1 MNETQKSKNLLTIGE
16 LSKLT
21 GITTFT
27 LRMWEKR
34 YGAPHSQRLPSGHRR
49 YPREEVPRL
58 RAIAKALDSGYRA
71 SKVVCGT
78 LEELQKLLG
87 VKLPLSDQM
96 PVPSEDSGESL
107 PSAQVKVEQWIEAV
121 HRFDENILTQGFFEE
136 WSRQGPLKFILNFAV
151 PFVYQ
156 VGKGWETGE
165 LTVSQEHFASERLE
179 HFLSGMWRRMNE
191 RKAGLTVLLT
201 TLPGDPHRLGIQ
213 MCSVVSSLTE
223 AKIVYLGPNTPCED
237 IVSAVDQSEAGVL
250 CISISP
256 TMSPAKV
263 EDYLVEIRGVLN
275 KNVDIVIGGT
285 GAPEGI
291 PGIERFDSFSEYFD
305 WLTARKP

>member
-1 MNETQKSKNLLTIGE
+1 MNQSANKENLLTIGE

-34 YGAPHSQRLPSGHRR
+34 YGAPKSQRLPSGHRR

-78 LEELQKLLG
+78 MEELQKLLG
-87 VKLPLSDQM
+87 VKLPLSEKASSSDM
-96 PVPSEDSGESL
+96 DESF
-107 PSAQVKVEQWIEAV
+107 SSSQIKIEQWIEAL

-136 WSRQGPLKFILNFAV
+136 WGKNGPLDFILNFAA

-191 RKAGLTVLLT
+191 RKEGPVVLLT

-213 MCSVVSSLTE
+213 MCAAVTALTE
-223 AKIVYLGPNTPCED
+223 ARVIYLGPDTPSED
-237 IVSAVDQSEAGVL
+237 ILSAVKKSQADVL

-256 TMSPAKV
+256 TMDPVEVEGHLLMINENLKKKV
-263 EDYLVEIRGVLN
+263 DLVV
-275 KNVDIVIGGT
+275 GGN
-285 GAPEGI
+285 GAPKEI
-291 PGIERFDSFSEYFD
+291 PGINRFDSFTDYFD
-305 WLTARKP
+305 WLTVRKSR

>member
-1 MNETQKSKNLLTIGE
+1 MNLSAGKENLLTIGE

-34 YGAPHSQRLPSGHRR
+34 YGAPKSQRLPSGHRR

-78 LEELQKLLG
+78 MEELQKLLG
-87 VKLPLSDQM
+87 VQLPLSAGGASPDGDEAN
-96 PVPSEDSGESL
+96 SSG
-107 PSAQVKVEQWIEAV
+107 QIKIEQWLEAV
-121 HRFDENILTQGFFEE
+121 HHFDETTLTQGFFEE
-136 WSRQGPLKFILNFAV
+136 WGKCGPLEFILNFAV

-179 HFLSGMWRRMNE
+179 HFLSSMWRRMNE
-191 RKAGLTVLLT
+191 RKTGPVVLLT

-213 MCSVVSSLTE
+213 MCAAVTAVSE
-223 AKIVYLGPNTPCED
+223 AKVIYLGPDTPPED
-237 IVSAVDQSEAGVL
+237 ILSAVKKCQADVL
-250 CISISP
+250 CISVSP
-256 TMSPAKV
+256 TMDPVEV
-263 EDYLVEIRGVLN
+263 EDHLLAINDNLQKKVDLVV
-275 KNVDIVIGGT
+275 GGN

-291 PGIERFDSFSEYFD
+291 PGITRFNGFTDYFD
-305 WLTARKP
+305 WLTVRKSK